1 MGAYDGAE
9 ICELL
14 LIEKK
19 YDSENSGL
27 YRGGGLSVFRNA
39 TGPKLKIYRKYSKK
53 KC

>member
-1 MGAYDGAE
+1 M
-9 ICELL
+9 LL